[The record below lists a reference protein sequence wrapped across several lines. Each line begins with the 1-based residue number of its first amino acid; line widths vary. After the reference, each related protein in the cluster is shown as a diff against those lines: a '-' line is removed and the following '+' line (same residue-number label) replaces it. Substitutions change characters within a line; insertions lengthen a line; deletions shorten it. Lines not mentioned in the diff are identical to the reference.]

1 MGKQRRREQK
11 PKGMGN
17 REQYD
22 AMEELFRSNAA
33 VPHRNRSRYSRNDWR
48 RKAQAGKYE
57 D

>member
-1 MGKQRRREQK
+1 MGKRRKREQRQ
-11 PKGMGN
+11 KGMGN

-33 VPHRNRSRYSRNDWR
+33 VPHRNRSRYSRSDWR